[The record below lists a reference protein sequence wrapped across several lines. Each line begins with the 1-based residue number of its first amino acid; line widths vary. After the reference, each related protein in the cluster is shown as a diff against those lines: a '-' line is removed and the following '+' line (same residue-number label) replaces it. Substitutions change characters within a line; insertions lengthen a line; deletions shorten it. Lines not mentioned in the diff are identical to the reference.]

1 MSLMNR
7 SAIAVVM
14 ALMLSAPAFAQGIG
28 AIPSLS
34 PVPEEEAVKE
44 VDGALTLGAP
54 APRPAPQTKPAVEPA
69 LSTPINAPSRSPL
82 PPSSAARTAATPPT
96 PAPVAATPVSPRP
109 AAAVPAQTPASP
121 TRATGSLTPPPASRP
136 ATVNPQDEI
145 ARMQAEVERAQAAAA
160 NQSTRPPPA
169 ELTIKPGRTEVLSIA
184 GKGQLNRLVTP
195 FARPYV
201 RTTAQGTTT
210 SVEGSVIYLATVT
223 SEPVSL
229 FIMDEGDELNAISLT
244 LNPRDIPAAQVRL
257 KLEGYQ
263 AAVLRPA
270 SIEQAQ
276 SFEVDQA
283 HTETL
288 RSVMKALAM
297 GEVPPGYGITQ
308 FNGKAPLVLDCL
320 IDGVQI
326 LPAQLV
332 TGANLQV
339 VVARVQNTS
348 QWPVEL
354 DESQCAS
361 DYTLGVAAWPRTVLQ
376 PGEATELFV
385 ATRRDM
391 SPRSRARPSTL
402 QGGY

>member
-1 MSLMNR
+1 MSCMKHSVIALAVTLLF
-7 SAIAVVM
+7 SAQ
-14 ALMLSAPAFAQGIG
+14 ALADGIG

-34 PVPEEEAVKE
+34 PVPENEAVKE

-54 APRPAPQTKPAVEPA
+54 PRPAPTTKPAVEPA
-69 LSTPINAPSRSPL
+69 STASPSAPAQSTPINAPRRPPL
-82 PPSSAARTAATPPT
+82 PAAS
-96 PAPVAATPVSPRP
+96 TPVTPRP
-109 AAAVPAQTPASP
+109 ASAAPAPAP
-121 TRATGSLTPPPASRP
+121 TRATGSLTPPPPSPRP
-136 ATVNPQDEI
+136 AAPAVDPQDEI

-160 NQSTRPPPA
+160 LQGSRPPPA
-169 ELTIKPGRTEVLSIA
+169 ELTIKPGRTEVMSIA

-201 RTTAQGTTT
+201 RTTAQGTSTT
-210 SVEGSVIYLATVT
+210 IEGSVIYLSTVST
-223 SEPVSL
+223 EPVSL
-229 FIMDEGDELNAISLT
+229 FIMDEGDELTAISLT
-244 LNPRDIPAAQVRL
+244 LNPREIPSAQVRL
-257 KLEGYQ
+257 KIEGYQ
-263 AAVLRPA
+263 PTVLRPA

-276 SFEVDQA
+276 AFEVDQA

-308 FNGKAPLVLDCL
+308 FQGRAPVVLDCL

-332 TGANLQV
+332 TGATLQV

-348 QWPVEL
+348 SWPVEL
-354 DESQCAS
+354 DESLCAS

-391 SPRSRARPSTL
+391 APRSQARPSTL